1 MFPEVSRSMALLQF
15 MWFHDSHLMRQ
26 LSRWAGTRRG
36 PRAAGVGN
44 AMLRGAL
51 ESDFWAKGGRAI
63 ES

>member
-36 PRAAGVGN
+36 PRQGSAEEIIAK
-44 AMLRGAL
+44 LR
-51 ESDFWAKGGRAI
+51 
-63 ES
+63 